1 MTAMKNNSV
10 PFLDLK
16 RQCLPIEAEIRDAF
30 HRVLDSCHF
39 ASGPFV
45 EAFEGEFAQYCGVRH
60 CVCVNSGTSALHL
73 AMIACGVGPGD
84 EVITVPFTFIAT
96 AWAISYVGAKPVFVD
111 IEPNAYTMET
121 SQVEKAITSRT
132 RAVLPVHLYGQMAD
146 MNPLKQIC
154 QRHNLALIEDA
165 AQAHGAEYFGQRAG
179 SIGRVGC
186 FSFYPTKNLGAVGE
200 GGAVTTNDD
209 AIAERVRVLR
219 DHAQSTKYRH
229 EELGFNYR
237 MDGLQAAVLSVKLR
251 YLDRWNSA
259 RKDLAARYHSLLA
272 DTTLTLPEEA
282 DGRHHVWH
290 LYVTRHPERD
300 RLRQGLTEAGIETG
314 LHYPIP
320 VHLQPAYSYLQHRT
334 GNFPVAEGAAR
345 DCLSLPLYPEL
356 TAEEQIRVVENM
368 KMTSRKL

>member
-73 AMIACGVGPGD
+73 AVIACGVGAGD

-132 RAVLPVHLYGQMAD
+132 RAILPVHLYGQMAD

-154 QRHNLALIEDA
+154 QRHE
-165 AQAHGAEYFGQRAG
+165 F
-179 SIGRVGC
+179 
-186 FSFYPTKNLGAVGE
+186 
-200 GGAVTTNDD
+200 
-209 AIAERVRVLR
+209 VL
-219 DHAQSTKYRH
+219 
-229 EELGFNYR
+229 
-237 MDGLQAAVLSVKLR
+237 
-251 YLDRWNSA
+251 
-259 RKDLAARYHSLLA
+259 
-272 DTTLTLPEEA
+272 P
-282 DGRHHVWH
+282 
-290 LYVTRHPERD
+290 P
-300 RLRQGLTEAGIETG
+300 
-314 LHYPIP
+314 
-320 VHLQPAYSYLQHRT
+320 
-334 GNFPVAEGAAR
+334 
-345 DCLSLPLYPEL
+345 
-356 TAEEQIRVVENM
+356 
-368 KMTSRKL
+368 

>member
-1 MTAMKNNSV
+1 
-10 PFLDLK
+10 
-16 RQCLPIEAEIRDAF
+16 
-30 HRVLDSCHF
+30 
-39 ASGPFV
+39 
-45 EAFEGEFAQYCGVRH
+45 
-60 CVCVNSGTSALHL
+60 
-73 AMIACGVGPGD
+73 
-84 EVITVPFTFIAT
+84 
-96 AWAISYVGAKPVFVD
+96 
-111 IEPNAYTMET
+111 MEM

-132 RAVLPVHLYGQMAD
+132 RAILPVHLYGQMAE
-146 MNPLKQIC
+146 MNSLKEIC

-186 FSFYPTKNLGAVGE
+186 FSFYPTKNLGAFGE
-200 GGAVTTNDD
+200 GGAITTDND